1 MELSDFESKYY
12 PAWAGK
18 ILFIQWKFF
27 PILGRDFT
35 NGVTRTLNRLSSKI
49 SIDIVNDVECS
60 KIRVK

>member
-27 PILGRDFT
+27 PYWAGILT
-35 NGVTRTLNRLSSKI
+35 MA
-49 SIDIVNDVECS
+49 
-60 KIRVK
+60 